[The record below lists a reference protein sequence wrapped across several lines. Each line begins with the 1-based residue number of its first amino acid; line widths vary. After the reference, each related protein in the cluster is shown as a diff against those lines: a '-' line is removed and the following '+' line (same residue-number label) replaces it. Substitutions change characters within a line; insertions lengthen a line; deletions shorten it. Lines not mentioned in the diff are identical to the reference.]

1 MTVRTLKKP
10 LKKVTMRK
18 DAKQITEEM
27 AYGTEPTDMKSMA
40 DALNWYSR
48 AKSCEDAM
56 RFLVQWAQENDYK
69 DWQIKKLKKCPKYFI
84 PNAYGWIARMDMNGI
99 HMDHKHISK
108 LQAWIKRGID
118 QSDYIADLKQEEA
131 KTVEISEKKSFA
143 VLIKE
148 GIDEKASNIM
158 SEIDGWVDD
167 FIDDNFEGEYDL
179 YSFLEMSK
187 AKPKHVEIVTDRL
200 GIYMAEFCLVLEGL
214 DKDFCEA
221 YAHLNK
227 KQINAL
233 LNFHEQLKSQAEQF
247 VKIHKS
253 KKGPKKGTKYRNIGK
268 LTEKLEVTDID
279 FQSGGYDAK
288 SLEKSKLIGAKEV
301 WCVTPKGDI
310 KRFLSDSVSG
320 LTLSGS
326 TLKNVTSMEW
336 YKAPLRS
343 GHDKEVFR
351 KLILKGVPKTGLKR
365 TFKDFKVI
373 EKTNYRISKHLI
385 WYAK

>member
-1 MTVRTLKKP
+1 MTTKT

-18 DAKQITEEM
+18 TAKQITEDM
-27 AYGTEPTDMKSMA
+27 AYGPEPTKSKKFSMA
-40 DALNWYSR
+40 DALNWYAR

-56 RFLVQWAQENDYK
+56 KYLVEWAMENEYK

-99 HMDHKHISK
+99 PMKHKELSRM
-108 LQAWIKRGID
+108 QAWIKRGID
-118 QSDYIADLKQEEA
+118 QSDYIADLKEQEE
-131 KTVEISEKKSFA
+131 KSSEPSTKKSFA
-143 VLIKE
+143 TLIKE

-167 FIDDNFEGEYDL
+167 FIDEGFKGEYDL
-179 YSFLEMSK
+179 FTFLEQSN

-200 GIYMAEFCLVLEGL
+200 GIYMAEFYLVQEGL

-221 YAHLNK
+221 YAHLSK
-227 KQINAL
+227 KQIIAL
-233 LNFHEQLKSQAEQF
+233 LNFHENLKTQAEQF

-268 LTEKLEVTDID
+268 LVEKLEVIDID
-279 FQSGGYDAK
+279 DAK
-288 SLEKSKLIGAKEV
+288 SIDKVKIIGAKEV
-301 WCVTPKGDI
+301 WAVTPKGDI
-310 KRFLSDSVSG
+310 KRFLSESISG
-320 LTLSGS
+320 FSISGS
-326 TLKNVTSMEW
+326 TLKNVTSQEW

-343 GHDKEVFR
+343 NSDKEVFR
-351 KLILKGVPKTGLKR
+351 KLLLKGVTKTGLKSVLKK
-365 TFKDFKVI
+365 FKTVDS
-373 EKTNYRISKHLI
+373 TNCRIHKHLI

>member
-1 MTVRTLKKP
+1 MTTKT

-18 DAKQITEEM
+18 TAKQITEDM
-27 AYGTEPTDMKSMA
+27 AYGPEPTKSKKFSMA
-40 DALNWYSR
+40 DALNWYAR

-56 RFLVQWAQENDYK
+56 KYLVEWAMENEYK

-99 HMDHKHISK
+99 PMKHKELSRM
-108 LQAWIKRGID
+108 QAWIKRGID
-118 QSDYIADLKQEEA
+118 QSDYIADLKEQEE
-131 KTVEISEKKSFA
+131 KTKEPSTKKSFA
-143 VLIKE
+143 TLIKE

-167 FIDDNFEGEYDL
+167 FIDDGFKGEYDL
-179 YSFLEMSK
+179 FTFLEQSN

-200 GIYMAEFCLVLEGL
+200 GIYMAEFYLVQEGL

-221 YAHLNK
+221 YAHLSK
-227 KQINAL
+227 KQIIAL
-233 LNFHEQLKSQAEQF
+233 LNFHENLKTQAEQF

-268 LTEKLEVTDID
+268 LVEKLEVIDI
-279 FQSGGYDAK
+279 GDAK
-288 SLEKSKLIGAKEV
+288 SIDKVKIIGAKEV
-301 WCVTPKGDI
+301 WAVTPKGDI
-310 KRFLSDSVSG
+310 KRFLSESVSG
-320 LTLSGS
+320 LSISGS
-326 TLKNVTSMEW
+326 TLKNVTSQEW

-343 GHDKEVFR
+343 NSDKETFR
-351 KLILKGVPKTGLKR
+351 KLLLKGVTRTGLKSVLKK
-365 TFKDFKVI
+365 FKTVDS
-373 EKTNYRISKHLI
+373 TNCRIAKHLI

>member
-1 MTVRTLKKP
+1 MTTKT

-18 DAKQITEEM
+18 TAKQITEDM
-27 AYGTEPTDMKSMA
+27 AYGPEPTKSKKFSMA
-40 DALNWYSR
+40 DALNWYAR

-56 RFLVQWAQENDYK
+56 KYLVEWAMENEYK

-99 HMDHKHISK
+99 PMKHKELSRM
-108 LQAWIKRGID
+108 QAWIKRGID
-118 QSDYIADLKQEEA
+118 QSDYIADLKEQEE
-131 KTVEISEKKSFA
+131 KTKEPSTKKSFA
-143 VLIKE
+143 TLIKE

-167 FIDDNFEGEYDL
+167 FIDEGFKGEYDL
-179 YSFLEMSK
+179 FTFLEQSN

-200 GIYMAEFCLVLEGL
+200 GIYMAEFYLVQEGL

-221 YAHLNK
+221 YAHLSK
-227 KQINAL
+227 KQIIAL
-233 LNFHEQLKSQAEQF
+233 LNFHENLKTQAEQF

-268 LTEKLEVTDID
+268 LVEKLEVIDID
-279 FQSGGYDAK
+279 DAK
-288 SLEKSKLIGAKEV
+288 SIDKVKIIGAKEV
-301 WCVTPKGDI
+301 WAVTPKGDI
-310 KRFLSDSVSG
+310 KRFLSESISG
-320 LTLSGS
+320 FSISGS
-326 TLKNVTSMEW
+326 TLKNVTSQEW

-343 GHDKEVFR
+343 NSDKETFR
-351 KLILKGVPKTGLKR
+351 KLLLKGVTKTGLKSVLKK
-365 TFKDFKVI
+365 FKTVDS
-373 EKTNYRISKHLI
+373 TNCRIAKHLI

>member
-1 MTVRTLKKP
+1 MTTKT

-18 DAKQITEEM
+18 TAKQITEDM
-27 AYGTEPTDMKSMA
+27 AYGPEPTKSKKFSMA
-40 DALNWYSR
+40 DALNWYAR

-56 RFLVQWAQENDYK
+56 KYLVEWAMENEYK

-99 HMDHKHISK
+99 PMKHKELSRM
-108 LQAWIKRGID
+108 QAWIKRGID
-118 QSDYIADLKQEEA
+118 QSDYIADLREQEE
-131 KTVEISEKKSFA
+131 KTKEPSTKKSFA
-143 VLIKE
+143 TLIKE

-167 FIDDNFEGEYDL
+167 FIDEGFKGEYDL
-179 YSFLEMSK
+179 FTFLEQSN

-200 GIYMAEFCLVLEGL
+200 GIYMAEFYLVQEGL

-221 YAHLNK
+221 YAHLSK
-227 KQINAL
+227 KQIIAL
-233 LNFHEQLKSQAEQF
+233 LNFHENLKTQAEQF

-268 LTEKLEVTDID
+268 LVEKLEVIDID
-279 FQSGGYDAK
+279 DAK
-288 SLEKSKLIGAKEV
+288 SIDKVKIIGAKEV
-301 WCVTPKGDI
+301 WAVTPKGDI
-310 KRFLSDSVSG
+310 KRFLSESISG
-320 LTLSGS
+320 FSISGS
-326 TLKNVTSMEW
+326 TLKNVTSQEW

-343 GHDKEVFR
+343 NSDKEVFR
-351 KLILKGVPKTGLKR
+351 KLLLKGVTKTGLKSVLKK
-365 TFKDFKVI
+365 FKTVDS
-373 EKTNYRISKHLI
+373 TNCRIHKHLI

>member
-1 MTVRTLKKP
+1 MTTKT

-18 DAKQITEEM
+18 TAKQITEDM
-27 AYGTEPTDMKSMA
+27 AYGPEPTKSKKFSMA
-40 DALNWYSR
+40 DALNWYAR

-56 RFLVQWAQENDYK
+56 KYLVEWAMENEYK

-99 HMDHKHISK
+99 PMKHKELSRM
-108 LQAWIKRGID
+108 QAWIKRGID
-118 QSDYIADLKQEEA
+118 QSDYIADLKEQEE
-131 KTVEISEKKSFA
+131 KTKEPSTKKSFA
-143 VLIKE
+143 TLIKE

-167 FIDDNFEGEYDL
+167 FIDEGFKGEYDL
-179 YSFLEMSK
+179 FTFLEQSN

-200 GIYMAEFCLVLEGL
+200 GIYMAEFYLVQEGL

-221 YAHLNK
+221 YAHLSK
-227 KQINAL
+227 KQIIAL
-233 LNFHEQLKSQAEQF
+233 LNFHENLKTQAEQF

-268 LTEKLEVTDID
+268 LVEKLEVIDID
-279 FQSGGYDAK
+279 DAK
-288 SLEKSKLIGAKEV
+288 SIDKVKIIGAKEV
-301 WCVTPKGDI
+301 WAVTPKGDI
-310 KRFLSDSVSG
+310 KRFLSESVSG
-320 LTLSGS
+320 LSISGS
-326 TLKNVTSMEW
+326 TLKNVTSQEW

-343 GHDKEVFR
+343 NSDKETFR
-351 KLILKGVPKTGLKR
+351 KLLLKGVTKTGLKSVLNK
-365 TFKDFKVI
+365 FKTV
-373 EKTNYRISKHLI
+373 ESTNCRIAKHLI

>member
-1 MTVRTLKKP
+1 MTTKT

-18 DAKQITEEM
+18 TAKQITEDM
-27 AYGTEPTDMKSMA
+27 AYGPEPTKSKKFSMA
-40 DALNWYSR
+40 DALNWYAR

-56 RFLVQWAQENDYK
+56 KYLVEWAMENEYK

-99 HMDHKHISK
+99 PMKHKELSRM
-108 LQAWIKRGID
+108 QAWIKRGID
-118 QSDYIADLKQEEA
+118 QSDYIADLKEQEE
-131 KTVEISEKKSFA
+131 KTKEPSTKKSFA
-143 VLIKE
+143 TLIKE

-167 FIDDNFEGEYDL
+167 FIDEGFKGEYDL
-179 YSFLEMSK
+179 FTFLEQSN

-200 GIYMAEFCLVLEGL
+200 GIYMAEFYLVQEGL

-221 YAHLNK
+221 YAHLSK
-227 KQINAL
+227 KQIIAL
-233 LNFHEQLKSQAEQF
+233 LNFHENLKTQAEQF

-268 LTEKLEVTDID
+268 LVEKLEVIDID
-279 FQSGGYDAK
+279 DAK
-288 SLEKSKLIGAKEV
+288 SIDKVKIIGAKEV
-301 WCVTPKGDI
+301 WAVTPKGDI
-310 KRFLSDSVSG
+310 KRFLSESISG
-320 LTLSGS
+320 FSISGS
-326 TLKNVTSMEW
+326 TLKNVTSQEW

-343 GHDKEVFR
+343 NSDKEVFR
-351 KLILKGVPKTGLKR
+351 KLLLKGVTKTGLKSVLKK
-365 TFKDFKVI
+365 FKTVDS
-373 EKTNYRISKHLI
+373 TNCRIHKHLI

>member
-1 MTVRTLKKP
+1 MTTKT

-18 DAKQITEEM
+18 TAKQITEDM
-27 AYGTEPTDMKSMA
+27 AYGPEPTKSKKFSMA
-40 DALNWYSR
+40 DALNWYAR

-56 RFLVQWAQENDYK
+56 KYLVEWAMENEYK

-99 HMDHKHISK
+99 PMKHKELSRM
-108 LQAWIKRGID
+108 QAWIKRGID
-118 QSDYIADLKQEEA
+118 QSDYIADLREQEE
-131 KTVEISEKKSFA
+131 KTKEPSTKKSFA
-143 VLIKE
+143 TLIKE

-167 FIDDNFEGEYDL
+167 FIDEGFKGEYDL
-179 YSFLEMSK
+179 FTFLEQSN

-200 GIYMAEFCLVLEGL
+200 GIYMAEFYLVQEGL

-221 YAHLNK
+221 YAHLSK
-227 KQINAL
+227 KQIIAL
-233 LNFHEQLKSQAEQF
+233 LNFHENLKTQAEQF

-268 LTEKLEVTDID
+268 LVEKLEVIDID
-279 FQSGGYDAK
+279 DAK
-288 SLEKSKLIGAKEV
+288 SIDKVKIIGAKEV
-301 WCVTPKGDI
+301 WAVTPKGDI
-310 KRFLSDSVSG
+310 KRFLSESVSG
-320 LTLSGS
+320 LSISGS
-326 TLKNVTSMEW
+326 TLKNVTSQEW

-343 GHDKEVFR
+343 NSDKEVFR
-351 KLILKGVPKTGLKR
+351 KLLLKGVTKTGLKSVLKK
-365 TFKDFKVI
+365 FKTVDS
-373 EKTNYRISKHLI
+373 TNCRIHKHLI